1 MVHDGD
7 RDRDN
12 AGCGHFSG
20 RLDFRTVIEGATVAA
35 KTIQVMNSGTH
46 ALHVSA
52 ISLSGSNPGFFAKQ
66 LLR

>member
-1 MVHDGD
+1 METGIATTPGVSISP
-7 RDRDN
+7 
-12 AGCGHFSG
+12 A
-20 RLDFRTVIEGATVAA
+20 RLDFGAVIEGATVAA

>member
-1 MVHDGD
+1 MGTGIATTPGVSISP
-7 RDRDN
+7 
-12 AGCGHFSG
+12 A
-20 RLDFRTVIEGATVAA
+20 RLDFGAVIEGATVAA